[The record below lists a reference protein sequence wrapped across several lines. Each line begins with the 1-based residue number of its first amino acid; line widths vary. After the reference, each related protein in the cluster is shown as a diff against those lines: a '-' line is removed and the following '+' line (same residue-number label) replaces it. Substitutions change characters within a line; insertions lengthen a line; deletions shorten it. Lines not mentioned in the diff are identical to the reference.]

1 MEWTVAGSRYI
12 VTDRWLSVRADS
24 CRTAA
29 GLVVEPY
36 YVFEYPDWVNVVAL
50 TDAQE
55 VVLVRQ
61 YRHGLGKPLLEL
73 PSGTMDPQD
82 SSPLDTARRELLE
95 ETGYTSHDFRRCGVL
110 SANPATH
117 NNQTHCFLATG
128 CRQVAS
134 PRPDA
139 AEELEVILKPASD
152 LIQLVREG
160 GLLQSLHV
168 GAVFLA
174 LLALGQLQFSATKR

>member
-1 MEWTVAGSRYI
+1 MDWTVAGSRYI
-12 VTDRWLSVRADS
+12 FTDRWLSVRADS
-24 CRTAA
+24 CRTA
-29 GLVVEPY
+29 GGRVVEPY

-50 TDAQE
+50 TEAQE

-61 YRHGLGKPLLEL
+61 YRHGIGKAILEL

-82 SSPLDTARRELLE
+82 SSPLEAARRELLE

-128 CRQVAS
+128 CRKVAS
-134 PRPDA
+134 PRPDES
-139 AEELEVILKPASD
+139 EELEVILKPAGE
-152 LIQLVREG
+152 LVQLVREG

-168 GAVFLA
+168 GSVFLA
-174 LLALGQLQFSATKR
+174 LLELGQLQFSGAKP